1 MSPSTTHDN
10 VYALHNPEQQ
20 FVDPIMELLRQHA
33 RTLISKAV
41 EAEVTHFVEQY
52 EDLVLYNGRKR
63 VVRNGFTPE
72 RTMQTPVGPVQV
84 KTPRVRDRGNAVDP
98 IRFHSNILPP
108 YLRKT
113 RTLEELVPW
122 LYLMGI
128 STGQMEEAIQALLG
142 TDAAGFSPSTVSRL
156 KESWSDEFGLFIQ
169 RELSEHYPYI
179 WVDGFYPAVKM
190 EESRH
195 CLLVVIGV
203 KEDGHKEFLAIRDGL
218 RESEQSWLDVLLDL
232 QSRGLKA
239 PNLAIGDGALGFWNA
254 LKKVFPE
261 TQGQRCWV
269 HKTKNVLD
277 KLPKSEQKKAKERLQ
292 DIYRA
297 STKENAEKAWKLF
310 VKIYE
315 DKHERAV
322 ECLVKDKE
330 ALLCFYSFPAAHW
343 RHIRTTNP
351 IESTFATIGLR
362 MGRTRGCLSRR
373 TALAM
378 VYKLGMCAQKRW
390 RKISKPEMLTKLVNG
405 SSFQDGE
412 LVENAA

>member
-1 MSPSTTHDN
+1 MSPSIQQDN
-10 VYALHNPEQQ
+10 VLPFHNPEELLK
-20 FVDPIMELLRQHA
+20 DPIMELLRSHA
-33 RTLISKAV
+33 RQLIANAV
-41 EAEVTHFVEQY
+41 EVEVQQFIQMYKHLLL
-52 EDLVLYNGRKR
+52 EDGRQR
-63 VVRNGFTPE
+63 VVRNGYTPE
-72 RTMQTPVGPVQV
+72 RTMQTPVGPVEV
-84 KTPRVRDRGNAVDP
+84 KTPRVRDRGKETES
-98 IRFHSNILPP
+98 IRFRSSLLPP

-122 LYLMGI
+122 LYLKGI

-142 TDAAGFSPSTVSRL
+142 TDAVGFSPSTVSRL
-156 KESWSDEFGLFIQ
+156 KEVWGQEFEDFCKRDLSDE
-169 RELSEHYPYI
+169 YI
-179 WVDGFYPAVKM
+179 YVWVDGFYPAVKM

-203 KEDGHKEFLAIRDGL
+203 KEDGSKEFLAIRDGV
-218 RESEQSWLDVLLDL
+218 RESEQSWMDVLLDL
-232 QSRGLKA
+232 QSRGLQT
-239 PNLAIGDGALGFWNA
+239 PHLAVGDGALGFWKA
-254 LKKVFPE
+254 LKKIFPE
-261 TQGQRCWV
+261 TKWQRCWV

-297 STKENAEKAWKLF
+297 SNRKDAEKAWDLF

-330 ALLCFYSFPAAHW
+330 ALLCFYDFPAAHW
-343 RHIRTTNP
+343 KHIRTTNP
-351 IESTFATIGLR
+351 IESTFATLELR

-373 TALAM
+373 TALSM

-390 RKISKPEMLTKLVNG
+390 RKISKPEMLSKLVSG
-405 SSFQDGE
+405 VVFQDGE
-412 LVENAA
+412 VVENAA